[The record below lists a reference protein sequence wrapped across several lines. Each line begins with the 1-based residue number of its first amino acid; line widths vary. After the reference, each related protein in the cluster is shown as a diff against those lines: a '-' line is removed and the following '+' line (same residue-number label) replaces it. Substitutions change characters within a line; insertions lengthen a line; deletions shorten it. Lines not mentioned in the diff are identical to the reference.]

1 MNKELVLRAMKQDKD
16 AFVTLIDQQRGSMY
30 KVAKTILKKEEDI
43 ADAMQET
50 ILDGW
55 EKIYTL
61 RKPEYFRTW
70 LIRILINNCNAIY
83 RQKSKIILNNEIILE
98 ETTDAD
104 YASVEWQEMMHSLN
118 EKQRIVVELY
128 YVEQFK
134 IREIANILH
143 ISQSAVKSRLQAAR
157 KAIEEYYRTDAQE
170 RKIFSL

>member
-157 KAIEEYYRTDAQE
+157 KAIEEYYHTDAQE

>member
-170 RKIFSL
+170 RKIFVL